1 MSDTNSAY
9 CPLPWSHIYVGPNS
23 KIAPCCIGKP
33 IGNYG
38 EITLEK
44 AWNSDKMKQL
54 RLDMLSDV
62 KNELCS
68 NCYKK
73 EDMGFKSM
81 RQTSTSTLGMT
92 APVEEMKS
100 ITNDDGSLNN
110 FKLTYLDIRF
120 NNLCNFKCRSCNP
133 MFSSSVAVENI
144 KNPELQS
151 YYQISNKSL
160 YHNENIISEVEK
172 HYEHVKHI
180 YFAGGEPMMQEE
192 HWDILKYFVDSNT
205 AKNVSLIYSTNT
217 SKLSYKNNSVFDYWK
232 HFKGVHVQ
240 MSIDAEGRRAE
251 YWRDGTN
258 WEELF
263 NNIKKIKENSSFA
276 IHGSKVQYSIHSVIS
291 WVNIYSYIEL
301 VKILLNERL
310 SFGGNTTIWC
320 LEDAGEFS
328 LQSLP
333 DFKKE
338 EISIVIDD
346 FITYLKQYDTNSMP
360 GATDVINNM
369 KNIKSFMMTASSNII
384 NPESF
389 KKNRILDKIRGKD
402 FLDYFPEHNNMKG
415 YINE

>member
-81 RQTSTSTLGMT
+81 RQTSTLRMT

>member
-1 MSDTNSAY
+1 MISTNSAY
-9 CPLPWSHIYVGPNS
+9 CPLPWSHIYVGPNG
-23 KIAPCCIGKP
+23 KIAPCCIGKH
-33 IGNYG
+33 IGDYG

-81 RQTSTSTLGMT
+81 RQTSTLRMT
-92 APVEEMKS
+92 TPVEEIKS

-110 FKLTYLDIRF
+110 FELTYLDIRF
-120 NNLCNFKCRSCNP
+120 NNLCNFKCRTCNP
-133 MFSSSVAVENI
+133 MFSSSVAVENV
-144 KNPELQS
+144 KNPELQP
-151 YYQISNKSL
+151 YYQLSNKSL
-160 YHNENIISEVEK
+160 YQNKNIISEVEK

-192 HWDILKYFVDSNT
+192 HWDILKYLVDSNT

-258 WEELF
+258 WEEVF
-263 NNIKKIKENSSFA
+263 DNIKKIKENSGLSIF
-276 IHGSKVQYSIHSVIS
+276 GSKIQYSIHSVIS

-301 VKILLNERL
+301 VKIILNERL
-310 SFGGNTTIWC
+310 SFGSNMTIWC
-320 LEDAGEFS
+320 LEDTGEFS

-333 DFKKE
+333 NFKKE
-338 EISIVIDD
+338 EISNVIDD
-346 FITYLKQYDTNSMP
+346 FIIYLEQCDPKTVT
-360 GATDVINNM
+360 GAKTLIDNM
-369 KNIKSFMMTASSNII
+369 KNIKSFMMTVSSNVI

-389 KKNRILDKIRGKD
+389 KKNRILDKIREKD
-402 FLDYFPEHNNMKG
+402 FLDYFPEHENMKE

>member
-1 MSDTNSAY
+1 MSDTNTAF
-9 CPLPWSHIYVGPNS
+9 CPLPWSHIYVGPNG
-23 KIAPCCIGKP
+23 KIAPCCVGKH

-38 EITLEK
+38 ETTLEE

-54 RLDMLSDV
+54 RLDMIANV

-68 NCYKK
+68 SCYKK

-81 RQTSTSTLGMT
+81 RQTTAIRMT
-92 APVEEMKS
+92 EPIEELKT
-100 ITNDDGSLNN
+100 ITNDNGSLND

-120 NNLCNFKCRSCNP
+120 DNLCNFKCRTCNP
-133 MFSSSVAVENI
+133 MFSSSVAVENV
-144 KNPELQS
+144 KNPELQP
-151 YYQISNKSL
+151 YYQLSNKSL
-160 YHNENIISEVEK
+160 YQNKNIISEVEK

-192 HWDILKYFVDSNT
+192 HWDILKYLVDSNT

-276 IHGSKVQYSIHSVIS
+276 IPGGKVQYSIHSVIS

-301 VKILLNERL
+301 VKILLNEQL
-310 SFGGNTTIWC
+310 SFGSNTTIWC
-320 LEDAGEFS
+320 LEDGGEFS

-333 DFKKE
+333 NFKKE
-338 EISIVIDD
+338 EISNAIDN
-346 FITYLKQYDTNSMP
+346 FIRYLQQYDTNTMP
-360 GATDVINNM
+360 GAIDVINNM
-369 KNIKSFMMTASSNII
+369 KSIKSFMMTASNNII
-384 NPESF
+384 NPDLF

-402 FLDYFPEHNNMKG
+402 FLEYFPEHENMKE